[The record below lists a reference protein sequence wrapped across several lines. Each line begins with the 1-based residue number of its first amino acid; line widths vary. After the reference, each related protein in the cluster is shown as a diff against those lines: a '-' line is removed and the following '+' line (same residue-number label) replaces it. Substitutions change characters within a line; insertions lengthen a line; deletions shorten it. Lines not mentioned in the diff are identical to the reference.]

1 MMSEMEWLQNFS
13 EALKERLTYANMTQS
28 ELAEATGLSESTI
41 SDYVNGRIIPKA
53 TSIVK
58 IFYELNLDTFDEIL
72 DFGDTIE

>member
-1 MMSEMEWLQNFS
+1 MMSEMEWLRNFS
-13 EALKERLTYANMTQS
+13 EALKERLKYANMTQS

-41 SDYVNGRIIPKA
+41 SDYVNGRIVPKA

>member
-1 MMSEMEWLQNFS
+1 MMSEMEWLRKFS
-13 EALKERLTYANMTQS
+13 EALKERLKYANMTQS

-41 SDYVNGRIIPKA
+41 SDYVNGRIVPKA

>member
-1 MMSEMEWLQNFS
+1 MMSETEWLRNFS
-13 EALKERLTYANMTQS
+13 EALKERLEYANMTQK
-28 ELAEATGLSESTI
+28 ELAEATGLSEGAI
-41 SDYVNGRIIPKA
+41 SGYVNGTKIPKA